1 MKYLNNFNSLNE
13 NLREKSPVW
22 KVVDENFVYIR
33 DLGYEVSPKLSGL
46 DFCIVYITKNI
57 GNPLDDLIDLGEE
70 LKSLEKLLGV
80 KYEIKF
86 GFSISSRSIGA
97 DIKFTEKKKGE
108 NKISIDDLIESKLD
122 ADDSTQKQFDI
133 NCFIKDDMGSVHE
146 DSGVVIIPNI
156 LNDTKKLTTINY
168 HLVNDTFGNRLLNYY
183 NEICTDIFVIKPLKY
198 SKVVKSVKNKDLLL
212 DLVSRILI
220 YILGS
225 RKVELVSKEI
235 IGNDFKFKF
244 KLKG

>member
-108 NKISIDDLIESKLD
+108 NKISIDDLIENKFASS
-122 ADDSTQKQFDI
+122 DDESSFLFTNFENDGDI
-133 NCFIKDDMGSVHE
+133 IYMRE
-146 DSGVVIIPNI
+146 I
-156 LNDTKKLTTINY
+156 LNSNLQSYNIRLNSLYSNCEEYK
-168 HLVNDTFGNRLLNYY
+168 TFGDRISRHSFSISRELY
-183 NEICTDIFVIKPLKY
+183 NFSKSGHRVI
-198 SKVVKSVKNKDLLL
+198 SVKNKDLLL
-212 DLVSRILI
+212 DLVSKILI